1 MSHDFPGGQ
10 ELTVTGATN
19 GIGLDTTIFLAAASP
34 ANHIIMGA
42 RSLTKAEAKLSEV
55 HAQKPKGSLSYV
67 QLDVNDDESIS
78 AAVKKIK
85 EDFGR
90 IDVLVHNAGV
100 CPESMTQQ
108 FTPRQMMRDT
118 FETNVYGVMVLTEA
132 AFPLLKASKNPMVIH
147 VSTGLGSIAALD
159 PSLDTAHPLFP
170 YKDVRGPAYRMSKAA
185 LNMLTAYL
193 HAQFRGDGLKVWA
206 YCPGYVVSDLT
217 NDREAREQMQWCESS
232 ETSAQGILEIVQG
245 ERDGEVGTF
254 ITKRGGSYPW

>member
-1 MSHDFPGGQ
+1 MPVPADKRIILITGTMSHDFPGGQ
-10 ELTVTGATN
+10 KLTVTGATN

-42 RSLTKAEAKLSEV
+42 RSLTKAETKLSEV

-132 AFPLLKASKNPMVIH
+132 AFPLLKASKNPMVINVRRGWVASQH
-147 VSTGLGSIAALD
+147 LTQAWTLPTLCFPTRTSVGRPIA
-159 PSLDTAHPLFP
+159 
-170 YKDVRGPAYRMSKAA
+170 
-185 LNMLTAYL
+185 
-193 HAQFRGDGLKVWA
+193 
-206 YCPGYVVSDLT
+206 
-217 NDREAREQMQWCESS
+217 
-232 ETSAQGILEIVQG
+232 
-245 ERDGEVGTF
+245 
-254 ITKRGGSYPW
+254 